1 MPDPTDR
8 SHLSDQVIVQYLGFE
23 EKGGLREYSFTV
35 REPAHEPLQYT
46 LTIINEAFV
55 AHRARYQDAPD
66 ICSLRLHRELATNAN
81 HPPTTH
87 FSITDAEMAEYHDTR
102 KPKPLRSFQPR
113 RDD

>member
-46 LTIINEAFV
+46 LT
-55 AHRARYQDAPD
+55 H
-66 ICSLRLHRELATNAN
+66 
-81 HPPTTH
+81 
-87 FSITDAEMAEYHDTR
+87 
-102 KPKPLRSFQPR
+102 
-113 RDD
+113 